1 MTENKAGGLGL
12 RSFKG
17 RPKLSEEIAGQ
28 LRQLIQN
35 GDLVPGMQL
44 PTENAMIEQ
53 FGVSRTVVREAVSA
67 LSADGLVN
75 ARQGRGVFV
84 SDDLTQQ
91 PFRLG
96 DSALSERD
104 HIVQI
109 MELRLSL
116 EVEAAGL
123 AAQRRTS
130 QDVREI
136 ERAFVKMVEAQSSG
150 QGDAEEDFAFHLR
163 IAMATQNTYIAKF
176 IRYLG
181 PFIIP
186 RPARRT
192 VTGAERM
199 AYLEGLTQEHAKI
212 RDAIA
217 DQDEAA
223 AIDAM
228 RTHLSR
234 GLTLNR
240 KLVLS

>member
-1 MTENKAGGLGL
+1 MRDNKAGGLEL

-28 LRQLIQN
+28 LRQLIQG
-35 GDLVPGMQL
+35 GDLLPGAQL

-84 SDDLTQQ
+84 ADDLTRQ

-96 DSALSERD
+96 DSQLSERD
-104 HIVQI
+104 HIVQV

-130 QDVREI
+130 DDLREI
-136 ERAFVKMVEAQSSG
+136 EDAFERMVEAQRNG
-150 QGDAEEDFAFHLR
+150 QEGAEQDFAFHLR
-163 IAMATQNTYIAKF
+163 IAEATQNTYIAKF

-181 PFIIP
+181 SFIIP

-192 VTGAERM
+192 VTGSERLV
-199 AYLEGLTQEHAKI
+199 YLEGLTQEHADI

-223 AIDAM
+223 AIEAM
-228 RTHLSR
+228 RVHLSR
-234 GLTLNR
+234 GLALNR
-240 KLVLS
+240 SLVQS

>member
-1 MTENKAGGLGL
+1 MIENKAAALGL

-28 LRQLIQN
+28 LRQLIQD
-35 GDLVPGMQL
+35 GSLEPGAQL

-53 FGVSRTVVREAVSA
+53 FGVSRTVVREAVAA
-67 LSADGLVN
+67 LSADGLVRS
-75 ARQGRGVFV
+75 RQGRGVFV
-84 SDDLTQQ
+84 AEDLTRQ

-96 DSALSERD
+96 DSALSEHD
-104 HIVQI
+104 HILQI

-130 QDVREI
+130 HDLREI
-136 ERAFVKMVEAQSSG
+136 EEAFERMVEAQRRG
-150 QGDAEEDFAFHLR
+150 EEGAEQDFAFHLR
-163 IAMATQNTYIAKF
+163 IAEATQNTYIAKF

-186 RPARRT
+186 RPARRR
-192 VTGAERM
+192 VTGVERQT
-199 AYLEGLTQEHAKI
+199 YLDGLTVEHAKI

-217 DQDEAA
+217 AQDEAA
-223 AIDAM
+223 ASEAM

-234 GLTLNR
+234 GLALNR
-240 KLVLS
+240 SLLQS

>member
-1 MTENKAGGLGL
+1 MENKAGERSL

-17 RPKLSEEIAGQ
+17 RPKLSEEVAGQ
-28 LRQLIQN
+28 LRQLIQS
-35 GDLVPGMQL
+35 GDLLPGAQL

-84 SDDLTQQ
+84 ADDMTRQ

-96 DSALSERD
+96 DSKLSERD

-123 AAQRRTS
+123 AAQRRTPE
-130 QDVREI
+130 DLREI
-136 ERAFVKMVEAQSSG
+136 EDAFEKMVEAQSRG
-150 QGDAEEDFAFHLR
+150 QEGAEQDFAFHLR
-163 IAMATQNTYIAKF
+163 IAEATQNTYIAKF

-186 RPARRT
+186 RPARRSI
-192 VTGAERM
+192 TGEERQL
-199 AYLEGLTQEHAKI
+199 YLDGLTQEHANI

-217 DQDEAA
+217 EQDEAA
-223 AIDAM
+223 ASEAM

-234 GLTLNR
+234 GLVLNR
-240 KLVLS
+240 NLVQS

>member
-1 MTENKAGGLGL
+1 MRDDKAGELEL

-28 LRQLIQN
+28 LRQLIQ
-35 GDLVPGMQL
+35 GGELMPGTQL

-53 FGVSRTVVREAVSA
+53 FGVSRTVVREAVAA

-84 SDDLTQQ
+84 ANDLTQQ

-96 DSALSERD
+96 DSRLSERD

-130 QDVREI
+130 EDLREI
-136 ERAFVKMVEAQSSG
+136 EDAFERMVEAQRSG
-150 QGDAEEDFAFHLR
+150 QEGAEQDFAFHLR
-163 IAMATQNTYIAKF
+163 IAEATQNTYIAKF

-192 VTGAERM
+192 VTGGEREV
-199 AYLEGLTQEHAKI
+199 YLEGLTQEHANI

-223 AIDAM
+223 AIEAM
-228 RTHLSR
+228 RIHLSR
-234 GLTLNR
+234 GLALNR
-240 KLVLS
+240 SLVQS